1 MKRRDVLRSLGS
13 LAIGAGAATIST
25 LAVARIG
32 RPATPASVAGVRRRT
47 RRRTRRR
54 VVVGMSLYS
63 LPYGCSYNTV
73 YYRGVPSYYCG
84 GIYYTPQQQGTTVVY
99 VVQEIE
105 PGAETNVEFE
115 E

>member
-1 MKRRDVLRSLGS
+1 MKRRDLLRSLGS
-13 LAIGAGAATIST
+13 LALGAGVVSISA
-25 LAVARIG
+25 LAVARVG

-54 VVVGMSLYS
+54 VAVGMSMTA
-63 LPYGCSYNTV
+63 LPYGCGGATMMYH
-73 YYRGVPSYYCG
+73 GVPSYYCG

-99 VVQEIE
+99 VVQSID
-105 PGAETNVEFE
+105 PGAQTSVEFE

>member
-1 MKRRDVLRSLGS
+1 MKRRDLIRSLGT
-13 LAIGAGAATIST
+13 LALGAAAATAST

-32 RPATPASVAGVRRRT
+32 RPATPMSVAGVRRRT

-63 LPYGCSYNTV
+63 LPYGCPPRTV
-73 YYRGVPSYYCG
+73 MYGGVPAYYCG

-99 VVQEIE
+99 VVSQID
-105 PGAETNVEFE
+105 PGADINVEFQE
-115 E
+115 